1 MQFPFVHCAA
11 FAQLGGVSRN
21 LRLLKMI
28 QAIRNEPEQS
38 LENVL
43 SQFGIS
49 RSQFYKDKTALAELG
64 FQFEYRKGAGF
75 CVVEDRLAPI
85 TGLTLSDRVTL
96 LFALENLC
104 ASGDGV
110 LAAKAVE
117 IGRKLVGGLDSPF
130 SEQLLQCFDNEVTR
144 KAYGVQPVI
153 FERLVEAIRERRRIR
168 ILYCRSG
175 TWTESWRLV
184 DPRRIYMRERT
195 LYLYA
200 RTVDETPPAWK
211 VFRISR
217 IRVIEPTGITFRPSP
232 DEDDGFR
239 ERQKNAFS
247 AFLGDCAKK
256 VTVRF
261 TGEVIPYIKEKLWH
275 HSQRLED
282 QADGSLLFTV
292 CVAEP
297 EEVVR
302 WSRQFGKNA
311 EIVELGE
318 DDVESS

>member
-1 MQFPFVHCAA
+1 MDFPFAHGC
-11 FAQLGGVSRN
+11 FAQSAGVSRN

-28 QAIRNEPEQS
+28 QAIRNDPEQP
-38 LENVL
+38 LENLL
-43 SQFGIS
+43 SHFGIS
-49 RSQFYKDKTALAELG
+49 RSQFYKDKATLAELG
-64 FQFEYRKGAGF
+64 FQFEYRRGAGF

-130 SEQLLQCFDNEVTR
+130 SEQLLQCFDSEVTR
-144 KAYGVQPVI
+144 KAYGVHPEI
-153 FERLVEAIRERRRIR
+153 FDRLVEAIRERRRVR
-168 ILYCRSG
+168 ILYYRSG

-184 DPRRIYMRERT
+184 DPKRIYMRERT

-211 VFRISR
+211 VFRLSR

-232 DEDDGFR
+232 EEDDGFR

-247 AFLGDCAKK
+247 TFLGDTSQKI
-256 VTVRF
+256 TIRF

-275 HSQRLED
+275 HSQILQD

-292 CVAEP
+292 SVAEP
-297 EEVVR
+297 AEVVR
-302 WSRQFGKNA
+302 WSRQFGNNA
-311 EIVELGE
+311 EVVETE
-318 DDVESS
+318 KDV

>member
-1 MQFPFVHCAA
+1 MHRAG
-11 FAQLGGVSRN
+11 FAQLGGMSRN

-28 QAIRNEPEQS
+28 QAIRNDPEQS
-38 LENVL
+38 LESVL

-49 RSQFYKDKTALAELG
+49 RSQFYKDKAALAELG
-64 FQFEYRKGAGF
+64 FQFEYSKGAGF

-96 LFALENLC
+96 LFALENLS

-110 LAAKAVE
+110 LAAKAME

-144 KAYGVQPVI
+144 KAYGVQPEI

-175 TWTESWRLV
+175 TWTESWRLI

-211 VFRISR
+211 VFRLSR
-217 IRVIEPTGITFRPSP
+217 IRIIEPTGTTFRPSP

-247 AFLGDCAKK
+247 AFLGDRPQK
-256 VTVRF
+256 VAIRF
-261 TGEVIPYIKEKLWH
+261 TGDAIPYIKEKLWH
-275 HSQRLED
+275 HSQVLQE

-302 WSRQFGKNA
+302 WSRRFGENA
-311 EIVELGE
+311 EVVDIGAEEQVSC
-318 DDVESS
+318 SS